1 MSYDEHDAAIDA
13 FYDEMRE
20 QLYPEIIAE
29 FTTERLQ
36 SYFLLYP
43 EAAKQAHLALND
55 SLRLQEA
62 GFFSAAFLFSVIA
75 TEVAVKTV
83 LLKPIVHGLVHNL
96 PTSSLIAGIVLKRK
110 NFEDIKKLLFK
121 SLSNIAGVDLGSFRR
136 AESNQILW
144 EEITSLQTKRNKL
157 MHGAQMLSSTDAE
170 KAIAVASAI
179 LNDVFPAV
187 INAINLH
194 LHEHG
199 RICNDSL
206 CALEGKVKP
215 ELIEKL
221 RNQRNSNA
229 QQVGQR
235 DVPPAGGFENQI

>member
-1 MSYDEHDAAIDA
+1 MSYDENDAAMDA

-20 QLYPEIIAE
+20 QLYPEIITE

-36 SYFLLYP
+36 SYFLLFP
-43 EAAKQAHLALND
+43 EAAKPAYLALED
-55 SLRLQEA
+55 SFRLQEA
-62 GFFSAAFLFSVIA
+62 GFFSAAFLFAVIA

-96 PTSSLIAGIVLKRK
+96 PTSSLIADLVLERK
-110 NFEDIKKLLFK
+110 NLADIKKLLFE

-136 AESNQILW
+136 SESRQILW

-157 MHGAQMLSSTDAE
+157 VHQAQMLSSTDAE
-170 KAIAVASAI
+170 MAIAVARAVLEDIFPTAI
-179 LNDVFPAV
+179 K
-187 INAINLH
+187 AINLH

-199 RICNDSL
+199 HICNDPL
-206 CALEGKVKP
+206 CAYEGIYSPEYLEKR
-215 ELIEKL
+215 

-229 QQVGQR
+229 
-235 DVPPAGGFENQI
+235 

>member
-1 MSYDEHDAAIDA
+1 MSYDENDAAMDA
-13 FYDEMRE
+13 FYEEMRE

-43 EAAKQAHLALND
+43 EAAKAAHLALED
-55 SLRLQEA
+55 SFRLQEA

-96 PTSSLIAGIVLKRK
+96 PTSSFIADIVLERK
-110 NFEDIKKLLFK
+110 GFADIKKLLFE
-121 SLSNIAGVDLGSFRR
+121 SLSNIAGVDLSSFRR
-136 AESNQILW
+136 SESKQILW

-157 MHGAQMLSSTDAE
+157 VHGAQMLSSTDAE
-170 KAIAVASAI
+170 KAIAVARAI
-179 LNDVFPAV
+179 LNDVFPTV
-187 INAINLH
+187 INAIDLH

-199 RICNDSL
+199 RICNDPF
-206 CALEGKVKP
+206 CKLEGKIKP
-215 ELIEKL
+215 ERIEKW
-221 RNQRNSNA
+221 RNQRNSNT
-229 QQVGQR
+229 
-235 DVPPAGGFENQI
+235 